1 MQTLGCK
8 GRSPL
13 QRLFS
18 TFADGW
24 PGGGLLLQRLL
35 TGTTL
40 LYCGIL
46 HLGKASQFVPITP
59 HIIGAGAGILLLV
72 GLWTPVGGV
81 LVTIVELWVV
91 LSRVGDPL
99 VPLILAILGA
109 TLAMIG
115 PGAWSIDA
123 RLFGRKHIEP
133 PGY

>member
-1 MQTLGCK
+1 MP
-8 GRSPL
+8 SEVSL

-24 PGGGLLLQRLL
+24 PGVGLLLQRVLI
-35 TGTTL
+35 GAIL
-40 LYCGIL
+40 LYCGIT
-46 HLGKASQFVPITP
+46 HVGKASQFVPITP
-59 HIIGAGAGILLLV
+59 HIIGAGVGILLLV

-81 LVTIVELWVV
+81 LVTIVELWIVV
-91 LSRVGDPL
+91 SRVGDPL
-99 VPLILAILGA
+99 VPMMLAILGA

-133 PGY
+133 PRY